1 MASLCALSRVCFP
14 PPAKELILRVPAFP
28 CCPEE
33 ATGQHPQVWAGFLG
47 KTQLQL
53 RVCVC
58 EKRCAW
64 LTLRS

>member
-1 MASLCALSRVCFP
+1 MASLCALSRVCFLP
-14 PPAKELILRVPAFP
+14 LILGVPAFP

-53 RVCVC
+53 CVCAC